1 MEHQGNPE
9 FVITP
14 EDHWLMLALIENG
27 YVQTVGFRYSFTVK
41 WNKEQAEKE
50 FLALTEEKS

>member
-1 MEHQGNPE
+1 
-9 FVITP
+9 
-14 EDHWLMLALIENG
+14 MLALIENG